1 MLVLAFGAQVI
12 SGDGDADCPKDI
24 AVVWSE
30 TLLRAA
36 YGIMNDMGAFE
47 GGVDLIRLRTIY
59 AEFSRSYGN
68 SGGEIPTLTFNEQP
82 HAKS

>member
-12 SGDGDADCPKDI
+12 TGDGDGDCPKDI

-30 TLLRAA
+30 TLRRAA
-36 YGIMNDMGAFE
+36 YGIMNDMDAFE
-47 GGVDLIRLRTIY
+47 GGVDLIRLWIIY

-68 SGGEIPTLTFNEQP
+68 SGGEFGPNFRRDCLC
-82 HAKS
+82 